1 MFNAISSMKRNSIFA
16 VILIACMFPSCDED
30 NPIPDNLAQIRPL
43 TQQEKTLL
51 NSSNS
56 FSFELLRM
64 LDDQDPGKNIFFSP
78 IGLGNGIGMSINIIE
93 SKPKQELKKFLRIT
107 DVDDIQIDRA
117 YYQLSEI
124 LGKMDRT
131 ISITGGNSLWVNNQY
146 AITELAG
153 DKLMAY
159 YKAQVDFLN
168 FNNENA
174 VKTVNR
180 WASNSTTGK
189 MSKVI
194 SEINP
199 HDRAYII
206 NTMHFDISNALPVEE
221 IRSSDYRFIDP
232 DGKSLRCDAL
242 QLLVN
247 PTRYNFVNGTS
258 IVDVPL
264 GTGKFHMILVMPP
277 DPQQFRDLIA
287 TITPTLLKQY
297 LKGAVSSDRPV
308 IMPALNLNKEIR
320 LKKIFPQLGITEPI
334 STVKYYFNNR
344 EIFISDFIH
353 KSSITLGSSL
363 KEHNI
368 STPADDSAQVDFLS
382 INRPFLFII
391 MEEYTGGIIFN
402 GIITN
407 PLAE

>member
-1 MFNAISSMKRNSIFA
+1 MKRNSIL
-16 VILIACMFPSCDED
+16 VILLIACMFQSCDKD
-30 NPIPDNLAQIRPL
+30 NPIPDNIAQIRPL

-51 NSSNS
+51 NSSNA

-64 LDDQDPGKNIFFSP
+64 LNDQTPGKNIFFSP
-78 IGLGNGIGMSINIIE
+78 IGLGNGIGMSLNIIE

-131 ISITGGNSLWVNNQY
+131 ISITGGNSLWINNQY
-146 AITELAG
+146 AITELTG

-159 YKAQVDFLN
+159 YKAEIDFLN
-168 FNNENA
+168 FNSANA

-180 WASNSTTGK
+180 WASSSTAGK

-194 SEINP
+194 SEVNP
-199 HDRAYII
+199 NDRAYII

-221 IRSSDYRFIDP
+221 TRAANYHFINP
-232 DGKSLRCDAL
+232 EGNSLKCDAL
-242 QLLVN
+242 KLLVS

-277 DPQQFRDLIA
+277 DNQKLKELIA
-287 TITPTLLKQY
+287 NITPALLKEY
-297 LKGAVSSDRPV
+297 LKGSVSTERPV
-308 IMPALNLNKEIR
+308 IMPSLNLNKEIR
-320 LKKIFPQLGITEPI
+320 LKKIFPRLGITEPI
-334 STVKYYFNNR
+334 NTVKYYFNNR

-363 KEHNI
+363 
-368 STPADDSAQVDFLS
+368 
-382 INRPFLFII
+382 
-391 MEEYTGGIIFN
+391 
-402 GIITN
+402 
-407 PLAE
+407 